1 METAISHLV
10 PPVLSWCLA
19 HGTSPKLTE
28 WLLLSAH
35 DR

>member
-1 METAISHLV
+1 METAISHHV
-10 PPVLSWCLA
+10 PPILSCCLA

-28 WLLLSAH
+28 WLLSAH